1 MMFAPMIIRD
11 EIRAD
16 IETIRA
22 VVTEAFKDAAHAGGT
37 EAGIVDRL
45 RTDDALTLSLVAGD
59 FREVVGHVAFS
70 PVSIDGRRLGW
81 FGLGPVAVGR
91 RAQGCGIAKS
101 LIEAGIRRLTAS
113 GANGCDVLGDPDYFG
128 RFGFKSDP
136 KLRFPNAPEQ
146 YFQRLIFHGRCP
158 SGIVEYHSA
167 FH

>member
-91 RAQGCGIAKS
+91 RAQMDATFWVILTTLGGSASKV
-101 LIEAGIRRLTAS
+101 IRNSVSRMPQS
-113 GANGCDVLGDPDYFG
+113 SISRD
-128 RFGFKSDP
+128 
-136 KLRFPNAPEQ
+136 
-146 YFQRLIFHGRCP
+146 
-158 SGIVEYHSA
+158 
-167 FH
+167 